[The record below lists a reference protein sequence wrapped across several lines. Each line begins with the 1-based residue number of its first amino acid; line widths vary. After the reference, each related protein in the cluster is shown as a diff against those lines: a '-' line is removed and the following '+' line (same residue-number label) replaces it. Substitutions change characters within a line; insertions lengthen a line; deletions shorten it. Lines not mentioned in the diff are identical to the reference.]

1 MNLWPGP
8 MLVAM
13 FVATS
18 LAASVATS
26 RISEG
31 GLVAESDGGLALRL
45 NEIQVLGSHN
55 SYKLAM
61 AAEKFAALHQSNPAI
76 AESLEYSHIPLPA
89 QLDIGI
95 RKIELDVFYDPSGE
109 LFPNVETAGSQ
120 FPVLH
125 VQNLDDRSSCADLV
139 ACLSQIR
146 GWSDSHP
153 NHVPIF
159 ISFNAKDAVIDR
171 PDFIRPLP
179 FEENA
184 WAAMDAEIRAILGAR
199 LITPRSVIGDA
210 GVVWPLLD
218 EVRGGFVAVL
228 DEGGDKRAS
237 YAGRWRDRA
246 MFANLP
252 EAEPGSAILIVND
265 PVKQFDRIQTLV
277 RRGYIVRTRADAD
290 TREARMGDTGRRDRA
305 FASGAQLV
313 SSDYYRPADHFGTGY
328 VVGLPGGM
336 RCTPVLRPGVCE
348 VVE

>member
-1 MNLWPGP
+1 MNLWPSP
-8 MLVAM
+8 MLAAA
-13 FVATS
+13 FVAAFVAGFGINGGGL
-18 LAASVATS
+18 LAAS
-26 RISEG
+26 
-31 GLVAESDGGLALRL
+31 DGGGDLRL

-61 AAEKFAALHQSNPAI
+61 SGEKYAALRLSSPEI
-76 AESLEYSHIPLPA
+76 AESLEYSHISLPA
-89 QLDIGI
+89 QLDMGI
-95 RKIELDVFYDPSGE
+95 RKIELDVFYDPAGE
-109 LFPNVETAGSQ
+109 LFPTVEGTGSQ

-146 GWSDSHP
+146 AWSDSHL

-171 PDFIRPLP
+171 PGFVRPLP
-179 FEENA
+179 FEEDA
-184 WAAMDAEIRAILGAR
+184 WAAMDAEIRTILGDR
-199 LITPRSVIGDA
+199 LITPPSVIGDA

-237 YAGRWRDRA
+237 YARRWRDRA

-252 EAEPGSAILIVND
+252 EAEPGAAIMIVND
-265 PVKQFDRIQTLV
+265 PVQQFDRIQALV

-290 TREARMGDTGRRDRA
+290 TREARMGDTRRRDRA
-305 FASGAQLV
+305 FASGAQLI

-328 VVGLPGGM
+328 VVRLPGGM